1 MDELA
6 RRGIE
11 TLKRR
16 VKIGEFWCGPGP
28 EADEAAAIIAHI
40 EELEKQNTRL
50 NNILNEANRRLEP
63 SKTDMPIGLF

>member
-1 MDELA
+1 MDDNLYT
-6 RRGIE
+6 GIE
-11 TLKRR
+11 KLKRR
-16 VKIGEFWCGPGP
+16 IKVGDFWCGNGP
-28 EADEAAAIIAHI
+28 DEDEAAAIIAHI